1 MSCGEALVNTRRR
14 AVETRPEAI
23 RRDAAKSWMNG
34 MTRERTAALIV
45 IGNEILSGKV
55 VDTNSSYLARE
66 LRALGTTL
74 RRIVVVPDE
83 IDEIAEAVRTH
94 RPRFDVVFTSGGVGP
109 THDDITIAGVA
120 RGLGR
125 AVIRHPELVR
135 RLKEYFGPA
144 AGEAHLKMAEVVEGT
159 ELVADERLG
168 YPTFHVENLYIL
180 PGIPELFRD
189 KFEGLRGRFEADPFH
204 LRVIYLCRPESAIAG
219 YLNRTVESFP
229 DLLLGSYPK
238 LNDPEYQVRVTLE
251 SKDAA
256 YVERAFD
263 TLVGML
269 PEGFVV
275 RTE

>member
-1 MSCGEALVNTRRR
+1 M
-14 AVETRPEAI
+14 
-23 RRDAAKSWMNG
+23 DG

-55 VDTNSSYLARE
+55 VDTNSSFLARE

-83 IDEIAEAVRTH
+83 LDEIAEAVRVQ
-94 RPRFDVVFTSGGVGP
+94 RPLFDVVFTSGGVGP

-125 AVIRHPELVR
+125 SVVRHPELVR
-135 RLKEYFGPA
+135 QLLDHFGSA

-168 YPTFHVENLYIL
+168 YPTFRVENIYVL
-180 PGIPELFRD
+180 PGIPELFRN
-189 KFEGLRGRFEADPFH
+189 KFNGLRGRFAADPFH
-204 LRVIYLCRPESAIAG
+204 MRVIYLRQAESAIAT
-219 YLNRTVESFP
+219 YLNRTMDLFP
-229 DLLLGSYPK
+229 DLMLGSYPR
-238 LNDPEYQVRVTLE
+238 LNDPEYLVRVTLE
-251 SKDAA
+251 SKDPA

-263 TLVGML
+263 TLLRML
-269 PEGFVV
+269 PEGAVI